1 MLALLAKRFA
11 PLPSLCSIA
20 RRTAIKA
27 ATLRQD
33 LRIVTLELATMGR
46 YGNWVM
52 GRKTP
57 CYKAFCE
64 FW

>member
-11 PLPSLCSIA
+11 CPKPSLCSIA

-33 LRIVTLELATMGR
+33 LRIVTEKMGLKPR
-46 YGNWVM
+46 PSLDG
-52 GRKTP
+52 
-57 CYKAFCE
+57 
-64 FW
+64 FWCGIVRNSG